1 MRRLS
6 RIEERSE
13 KEDNTDPGNQKHGA
27 SAEGAV
33 SDCPC
38 DTNEQH
44 MPLAIEGK
52 NKVSERACACVC
64 VCMCTCTC
72 MCVHVRVLCTCV
84 HVYLCACTC
93 IVHVCACLYV
103 YVHVCFCTCLHV
115 FMCTHVSYG
124 NSVTCVMTPAQNPS
138 LMASAGQTQPP
149 PSERELC
156 APRRPVPSAV
166 FIDNDCVAV
175 IV

>member
-1 MRRLS
+1 MHIVGSGVCVCVSGVGGGRGSVRRLS

-13 KEDNTDPGNQKHGA
+13 KEDNTDLGNQKHGA

-72 MCVHVRVLCTCV
+72 MCAHVCMCVYCAHVCTSTCVHVHVLCTCV
-84 HVYLCACTC
+84 HVCMCVYMYVFAHVCMCTC
-93 IVHVCACLYV
+93 VP
-103 YVHVCFCTCLHV
+103 
-115 FMCTHVSYG
+115 MCHMEIQSHVS
-124 NSVTCVMTPAQNPS
+124 
-138 LMASAGQTQPP
+138 
-149 PSERELC
+149 
-156 APRRPVPSAV
+156 
-166 FIDNDCVAV
+166 
-175 IV
+175 